1 MIPRTNRGHA
11 GASAEDYLCN
21 GRMSYGPE
29 FCPTGTVRRSGVD
42 LAVYSYFESVGL
54 DVEATR
60 DAIARATDGRLSE
73 VRALRA

>member
-1 MIPRTNRGHA
+1 
-11 GASAEDYLCN
+11 
-21 GRMSYGPE
+21 MSYGPE

-60 DAIARATDGRLSE
+60 DAIARATDGKLSE